1 VISRTNPP
9 GQLRNVW
16 GRLGGSAFGRWVFG
30 RLFSL
35 VVPYSGTVSPRFL
48 ELSPGH
54 ARIAMDDRR
63 GVRNHLASIH
73 ALALANLA
81 EMTTGVALGFGM
93 PDGMRS
99 ILTRISV
106 EWVKKSRGTI
116 TATCDA
122 PIPEAGVSKEHGVEA
137 VLTDEAG
144 DVVARATAYWL
155 VGPIPSKGG
164 RE

>member
-1 VISRTNPP
+1 MISRTSPS
-9 GQLRNVW
+9 GQLRRLW
-16 GRLGGSAFGRWVFG
+16 GRLGGSAIGRWVFG
-30 RLFSL
+30 RLFGF

-54 ARIAMDDRR
+54 ARIAMDDGR

-81 EMTTGVALGFGM
+81 EMTTGLALGYAM

-99 ILTRISV
+99 ILTRLTI

-122 PIPEAGVSKEHGVEA
+122 PIPEAEVSREYGVEA

-155 VGPIPSKGG
+155 VGPIPPKGG
-164 RE
+164 KE